1 MIRKKIKLLTIFIVS
16 VTLIVIPEVFAQT
29 SSTPNN
35 PTQLPSNLFSN
46 SGFLEN
52 IIVAI
57 LSGILAFLSG
67 YVLSGIESKRGTTD
81 KKLSYNLSIENGII
95 QIDKNV
101 RKRVKVF
108 YDSEEIDNLYD
119 IKFYLENKI
128 GRAHV

>member
-67 YVLSGIESKRGTTD
+67 YVLS
-81 KKLSYNLSIENGII
+81 
-95 QIDKNV
+95 
-101 RKRVKVF
+101 
-108 YDSEEIDNLYD
+108 
-119 IKFYLENKI
+119 
-128 GRAHV
+128 